1 MARLSNA
8 ELRATI
14 VKGQKGLETLTD
26 EDIGLYGPYATN
38 VIRNYFVGFE
48 HMRSGL
54 LPESQW
60 RTFQAALGPSLRRSR
75 GNREHWTLRRDEYP
89 REFQDMVDA
98 LVTEAEEADP
108 NKFE

>member
-1 MARLSNA
+1 M
-8 ELRATI
+8 

-60 RTFQAALGPSLRRSR
+60 RTFQAALGRSLRRSR
-75 GNREHWTLRRDEYP
+75 GNRDLWSLRRDEYP

-98 LVTEAEEADP
+98 LVTEAEGADP
-108 NKFE
+108 KKLE